1 MEYYFAQDYIIVLYI
16 KSKYVISKDSLPH
29 DIERL
34 CGEMIYHL

>member
-16 KSKYVISKDSLPH
+16 KSKYVTSKDSLPH

-34 CGEMIYHL
+34 WGEMT